1 MVKKRR
7 REIASTFLL
16 QNQCRIHQHFL
27 YDVVKH
33 RLYFRLAIFGD
44 RGYLLPS
51 IFRGCATVKDSLI
64 IGIKIQ
70 YYAFHPHISKPTSEE
85 PDLYYGINQTGF

>member
-1 MVKKRR
+1 MQCQFH
-7 REIASTFLL
+7 IALG
-16 QNQCRIHQHFL
+16 
-27 YDVVKH
+27 V
-33 RLYFRLAIFGD
+33 FGD
-44 RGYLLPS
+44 GGYLIPS
-51 IFRGCATVKDSLI
+51 IFGGCATVKDSLI